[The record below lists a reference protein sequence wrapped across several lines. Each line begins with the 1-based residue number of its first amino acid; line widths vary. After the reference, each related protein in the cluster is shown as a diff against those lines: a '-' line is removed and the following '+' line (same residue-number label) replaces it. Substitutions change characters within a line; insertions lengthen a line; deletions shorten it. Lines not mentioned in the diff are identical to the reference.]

1 MTPRAG
7 ATDGDSRPA
16 YATRAAVSHPD
27 NRLRALGLRLFS
39 VTTFSAMGA
48 MIKLASDAG
57 VALPEIMFWRQL
69 LALPV
74 ILLWVAAW
82 PGFASLRTERLP
94 IHARRTVLGLMAM
107 TCTFGALV
115 LLPLAEATTFS
126 FTVPIFATILA
137 AIFLGERVGGHRW
150 TAVLAGFAGVL
161 IVLQPGQAPIPLAG
175 AAVGLAAAFMVGVT
189 SLQIRD
195 LGRTEAAPTTVFW
208 FTILSVPVL
217 LIVLPFVFSPH
228 DGREWALLAAI
239 GTLGGL
245 GQLGMTA
252 SLRYAPVSTVVVV
265 DYSALIWSTLFG
277 WAIWGHLPA
286 VATWFGA
293 PIIIAS
299 GLYIAWREHRLAI
312 ARAQEL
318 SG

>member
-1 MTPRAG
+1 
-7 ATDGDSRPA
+7 
-16 YATRAAVSHPD
+16 VIVQE
-27 NRLRALGLRLFS
+27 NRLRALGLRLIS
-39 VTTFSAMGA
+39 VTGFSAMGA
-48 MIKLASDAG
+48 LIKLASDSG
-57 VALPEIMFWRQL
+57 IMLPEIMFWRQF

-74 ILLWVAAW
+74 IILWIAMA
-82 PGFASLRTERLP
+82 PGFASLRTNLLP

-137 AIFLGERVGGHRW
+137 ALIFRERVGVHRW
-150 TAVLAGFAGVL
+150 GAVVVGFVGVL
-161 IVLQPGQAPIPLAG
+161 VVLQPGQAPIPVLG
-175 AAVGLAAAFMVGVT
+175 ATVGLAAAFMVGVT
-189 SLQIRD
+189 SLQIRA
-195 LGRTEAAPTTVFW
+195 LGRTEAAHTTVFW

-217 LIVLPFVFSPH
+217 AAILPLVFTPH
-228 DGREWALLAAI
+228 DTREWLLLAAI

-245 GQLGMTA
+245 GQLCMTA

-265 DYSALIWSTLFG
+265 DYSALISSTLFG

-286 VATWFGA
+286 TATWVGA

-299 GLYIAWREHRLAI
+299 GLYIVWREHRLAI
-312 ARAQEL
+312 GRTQEIA
-318 SG
+318 G

>member
-1 MTPRAG
+1 MI
-7 ATDGDSRPA
+7 
-16 YATRAAVSHPD
+16 VEE

-39 VTTFSAMGA
+39 VTSFSAMGA
-48 MIKLASDAG
+48 IIKLASESG
-57 VALPEIMFWRQL
+57 IRLPEIMFWRQF

-74 ILLWVAAW
+74 ILLWIAAG
-82 PGFASLRTERLP
+82 PGFTSLRTSRLP

-137 AIFLGERVGGHRW
+137 AIIFRERVGIHRW
-150 TAVLAGFAGVL
+150 AAVLAGFAGVL
-161 IVLQPGQAPIPLAG
+161 IVLQPGQVPIPLLG

-189 SLQIRD
+189 SLQIRA

-208 FTILSVPVL
+208 FTILSVPA
-217 LIVLPFVFSPH
+217 LILILPFVFTPH
-228 DGREWALLAAI
+228 DPLEWGYLAAI
-239 GTLGGL
+239 GTLGGM

-277 WAIWGHLPA
+277 WTIWSHVPA
-286 VATWFGA
+286 QATWLGA
-293 PIIIAS
+293 PLIIAS
-299 GLYIAWREHRLAI
+299 GLYIVWREHRLAI
-312 ARAQEL
+312 ARTQEIA
-318 SG
+318 G

>member
-1 MTPRAG
+1 MI
-7 ATDGDSRPA
+7 
-16 YATRAAVSHPD
+16 VEE

-39 VTTFSAMGA
+39 VTSFSAMGA
-48 MIKLASDAG
+48 IIKLASESG
-57 VALPEIMFWRQL
+57 IRLPEIMFWRQF

-74 ILLWVAAW
+74 ILLWIAAG
-82 PGFASLRTERLP
+82 PGFASLRTSLLP

-137 AIFLGERVGGHRW
+137 AIIFRERVGIHRW
-150 TAVLAGFAGVL
+150 AAVLAGFAGVL
-161 IVLQPGQAPIPLAG
+161 IVLQPGQVPIPLLG

-189 SLQIRD
+189 SLQIRA

-208 FTILSVPVL
+208 FTILSVPI
-217 LIVLPFVFSPH
+217 LILILPFVFTPH
-228 DGREWALLAAI
+228 DPREWAYLAAI
-239 GTLGGL
+239 GTLGGM

-252 SLRYAPVSTVVVV
+252 SLRFAPVSTVVVV

-277 WAIWGHLPA
+277 WTIWGHVPA
-286 VATWFGA
+286 QATWLGA
-293 PIIIAS
+293 PLIIAS
-299 GLYIAWREHRLAI
+299 GLYIVWREHRLAI
-312 ARAQEL
+312 ARTQEIA
-318 SG
+318 G

>member
-1 MTPRAG
+1 
-7 ATDGDSRPA
+7 
-16 YATRAAVSHPD
+16 VIVEE

-39 VTTFSAMGA
+39 VTSFSAMGA
-48 MIKLASDAG
+48 IIKLASESG
-57 VALPEIMFWRQL
+57 IRLPEIMFWRQF

-74 ILLWVAAW
+74 ILLWIAVG
-82 PGFASLRTERLP
+82 PGFASLRTNLLP

-137 AIFLGERVGGHRW
+137 AIIFRERVGIHRW
-150 TAVLAGFAGVL
+150 AAVLAGFAGVL
-161 IVLQPGQAPIPLAG
+161 IVLQPGQVPIPLLG

-189 SLQIRD
+189 SLQIRA

-208 FTILSVPVL
+208 FTILSVPI
-217 LIVLPFVFSPH
+217 LILILPFVFTPH
-228 DGREWALLAAI
+228 DPREWGYLAAI
-239 GTLGGL
+239 GTLGGM

-277 WAIWGHLPA
+277 WTIWGHVPA
-286 VATWFGA
+286 QATWLGA
-293 PIIIAS
+293 PLIIAS
-299 GLYIAWREHRLAI
+299 GLYIVWREHRLAI
-312 ARAQEL
+312 ARTQEIA
-318 SG
+318 G